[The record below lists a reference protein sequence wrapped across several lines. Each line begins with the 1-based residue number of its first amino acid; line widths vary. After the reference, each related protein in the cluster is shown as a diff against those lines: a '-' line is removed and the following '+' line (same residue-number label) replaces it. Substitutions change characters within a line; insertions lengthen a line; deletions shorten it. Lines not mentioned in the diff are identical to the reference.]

1 MAKQVFKK
9 PKALKENVYHYCP
22 GCGHSIIHRLIAEVI
37 DELGIRDRTVG
48 VPPAGCAVLAYN
60 YIDVD
65 MGEAPHGRAIAVAT
79 GIKRA
84 RPELIVFTYQGDG
97 DIAAIGTAETIH
109 AANRGERLCAIF
121 VNNGVY
127 GMTGGQMA
135 PTTLLGQTTTTTPGG
150 RVPLRDGFPIDLSQ
164 MLAVASG
171 SVYIER
177 TAVTSPKNIVKT
189 KKAIK
194 KAFQVQM
201 DDLGFALVEI
211 LSQCP
216 TNWKLSPVESCR
228 RVEEEVVKTY
238 PLRVIKDTTDKSC
251 NTLALSKTLFCE
263 RH

>member
-1 MAKQVFKK
+1 MAKQVFKR
-9 PKALKENVYHYCP
+9 PQALKDNVTHYCS
-22 GCGHSIIHRLIAEVI
+22 GCGHGIIHRLVAEVI
-37 DELGIRDRTVG
+37 DELGIRDKTVG
-48 VPPAGCAVLAYN
+48 VPPVGCAVLAYN

-65 MGEAPHGRAIAVAT
+65 MGEAPHGRAVAVAT

-84 RPELIVFTYQGDG
+84 RPDLIVFTYQGDG

-109 AANRGERLCAIF
+109 AANRGERVSVIF
-121 VNNGVY
+121 VNNGVF

-150 RVPLRDGFPIDLSQ
+150 RIALRDGYPLDLSQ
-164 MLAVASG
+164 MLAVGRG

-177 TAVTSPKNIVKT
+177 TAVTSAKNIIKT

-201 DDLGFALVEI
+201 NDLGFALVEI

-216 TNWKLSPVESCR
+216 VNWKLSPVEACR
-228 RVEEEVVKTY
+228 WVEEEVVKTY
-238 PLRVIKDTTDKSC
+238 PLGVIKDMTA
-251 NTLALSKTLFCE
+251 N
-263 RH
+263 RHNKR

>member
-1 MAKQVFKK
+1 MPKQVFKR
-9 PKALKENVYHYCP
+9 PEALKDNVTHYCP
-22 GCGHSIIHRLIAEVI
+22 GCGHGIIHRLIAEII
-37 DELGIRDRTVG
+37 DELGIRDKTVG
-48 VPPAGCAVLAYN
+48 VPPVGCAVLAYN

-65 MGEAPHGRAIAVAT
+65 MGEAPHGRAVAVAT

-84 RPELIVFTYQGDG
+84 RPDLIVFTYQGDG

-109 AANRGERLCAIF
+109 AANRGERVSVIF
-121 VNNGVY
+121 VNNGVF

-150 RVPLRDGFPIDLSQ
+150 RIALRDGYPLDLSQ
-164 MLAVASG
+164 MLAVGRG

-177 TAVTSPKNIVKT
+177 TAVTSPKNIIKT

-201 DDLGFALVEI
+201 NDLGFALVEV

-216 TNWKLSPVESCR
+216 VNWKLSPVEACR

-238 PLRVIKDTTDKSC
+238 PLGIIKDTTSTGRLHKLIS
-251 NTLALSKTLFCE
+251 
-263 RH
+263 

>member
-1 MAKQVFKK
+1 MAKQVFKR
-9 PKALKENVYHYCP
+9 PQALKENVTHYCS
-22 GCGHSIIHRLIAEVI
+22 GCGHGIIHRLVAEVI
-37 DELGIRDRTVG
+37 DELGIRDKTVG
-48 VPPAGCAVLAYN
+48 VPPVGCAVLAYN

-65 MGEAPHGRAIAVAT
+65 MGEAPHGRAVAVAT

-84 RPELIVFTYQGDG
+84 RPDLIVFTYQGDG

-109 AANRGERLCAIF
+109 AANRGERVSVIF
-121 VNNGVY
+121 VNNGVF

-150 RVPLRDGFPIDLSQ
+150 RIALRDGYPLDLSQ
-164 MLAVASG
+164 MLAVGRG

-177 TAVTSPKNIVKT
+177 TAVTSAKNIIKT

-201 DDLGFALVEI
+201 NDLGFALVEI

-216 TNWKLSPVESCR
+216 VNWKLSPVEACR
-228 RVEEEVVKTY
+228 WVEEEVVKTY
-238 PLRVIKDTTDKSC
+238 PLGVIKDMTA
-251 NTLALSKTLFCE
+251 N
-263 RH
+263 RHNKR